1 MAAGTRG
8 AKAMEE
14 QTVQILT
21 ALQTQGQQQME
32 QLTRQF
38 ELLAANQQKQ
48 HTRATMEMREKL
60 DQLEAV
66 QQDRQHQLERKLAE
80 ETSLLTSTQ
89 SAMEDKIA
97 SLERRL
103 ETLREEEAGGATV
116 TLATSAAPA
125 RKLREPGSF
134 DGSGSWE
141 AYKTQFQMLA
151 HLNRW
156 SNEEKAVYLST
167 SLKGPA
173 MAVLNSLS
181 RSNLYDYDALASA
194 LEARFGTAHQTELYR
209 TRLKTRI
216 RGREESLPALA
227 EDVEN
232 LTRLAYPDATAQ
244 PMWDLLAKDRFI
256 DALQEEELRLRLRQ
270 ARPATLR
277 DALHLALELESCQIA
292 SKRRGAPA
300 GSVRGANLDEDD
312 CNSVQKATG
321 ESTTLSQILDTLKQ
335 LQPDKRPPRG
345 PQRRRRDLSAV
356 ECWECHEK
364 GHTRRR
370 CPKLRQPQ
378 NTAPR
383 ETTDSQSCGA
393 KAG

>member
-1 MAAGTRG
+1 MAAGTR
-8 AKAMEE
+8 ATQKAMEE
-14 QTVQILT
+14 QTVQILA
-21 ALQTQGQQQME
+21 ALQGQGQQQME

-38 ELLAANQQKQ
+38 EQLAVTQQQ
-48 HTRATMEMREKL
+48 QNTQAAMEMRQQL
-60 DQLEAV
+60 DQLAAV
-66 QQDRQHQLERKLAE
+66 QQDRHKELERKVSE
-80 ETSLLTSTQ
+80 QTSLLSSTQ
-89 SAMEDKIA
+89 NAMEDKLA

-103 ETLREEEAGGATV
+103 ETLREEGAEAANPV
-116 TLATSAAPA
+116 PLAMPPAP

-134 DGSGSWE
+134 DGNGSWE

-156 SNEEKAVYLST
+156 SNEEKAVFLST

-181 RSNLYDYDALASA
+181 RTNLYDYNALVSA
-194 LEARFGTAHQTELYR
+194 LDTRFGTAHQTELYR
-209 TRLKTRI
+209 ATLKTRI

-227 EDVEN
+227 EDVER

-292 SKRRGAPA
+292 SKRRTTS
-300 GSVRGANLDEDD
+300 SVRSANLEED
-312 CNSVQKATG
+312 CEPVQKDNWRVYDVYHS
-321 ESTTLSQILDTLKQ
+321 ESNLRHSQTT
-335 LQPDKRPPRG
+335 
-345 PQRRRRDLSAV
+345 
-356 ECWECHEK
+356 
-364 GHTRRR
+364 
-370 CPKLRQPQ
+370 
-378 NTAPR
+378 TAG
-383 ETTDSQSCGA
+383 ETTT
-393 KAG
+393 KRTPTEEE